1 MATQIVQQHLGAP
14 PQQSACKHPFGCA
27 AVFCFQNMMVKTHPP
42 PYPLRFLPLP
52 NMKIKFKDQRF
63 DAIEEI

>member
-14 PQQSACKHPFGCA
+14 PQQCAHAHHFGCA

-42 PYPLRFLPLP
+42 QTGP
-52 NMKIKFKDQRF
+52 I
-63 DAIEEI
+63 